1 MKDGGTHFLA
11 KVLTKPV
18 IISEMPNNFLFDL
31 LGPFYD
37 HVIGPKTPESLRHPL
52 NLPSRGWLL
61 DAGGG
66 TGRASAGLRELT
78 GNLVI
83 CDLSV
88 SMLKEAQAKGIQNL
102 VLASATQLPFAAE
115 TFDRIM
121 VIDALHHMPEQKTTV
136 GEMLRTLK
144 KNGRLLI
151 EEPDIRLFAVKLIA
165 LFEKL
170 ALMKSIFHSPPQIQS
185 MAESFGAQVNIGSDG
200 KGSAW
205 VMVDK

>member
-1 MKDGGTHFLA
+1 
-11 KVLTKPV
+11 
-18 IISEMPNNFLFDL
+18 MPNNFLFDL

-37 HVIGPKTPESLRHPL
+37 HVISPKEAQDLLQPL
-52 NLPSRGWLL
+52 NLPSNGWLL

-66 TGRASAGLRELT
+66 TGRASVRLKEMV

-83 CDLSV
+83 CDLSEP
-88 SMLKEAQAKGIQNL
+88 MLREAQSKGIQNL
-102 VLASATQLPFAAE
+102 VQASVTHLPFAEE
-115 TFDRIM
+115 TFERIM
-121 VIDALHHMPEQKTTV
+121 VIDALHHMPDQKETV

-151 EEPDIRLFAVKLIA
+151 EEPDIRLLAVKLIA

-170 ALMKSIFHSPPQIQS
+170 ALMKSTFNSPLKISQ
-185 MAESFGAQVNIGSDG
+185 MVEEFGAQAKIASDG

-205 VMVDK
+205 VMADK